1 MGVRR
6 PRAAARFGRG
16 MLRVRLACLAAC
28 ASALFL
34 AGAATEA
41 AAQPVVTAVRVAEP
55 PAIDGL
61 LADDAWRRAARL
73 SAFVQTAPVEGA
85 AATEST
91 EVSIVYD
98 GENLYVGIRARYAE
112 PGLMRAN
119 RADRDQIAE
128 DDTVSLFFDPFRDRQ
143 RAYQFTVNGF
153 GVQGDAILNST
164 GLRNRS
170 QRRALGAR
178 NRGSA
183 NTPPSGIPEGDIS
196 WDALF
201 VSAGAPAETTAGR
214 RSWRFRSRACGT
226 RRSTRA
232 RRTVGGSRSHA
243 RSRGRTRRSSGRP
256 SRGASHSSWRRW
268 GCWKGSP
275 ISRRAAIWRSCR
287 P

>member
-16 MLRVRLACLAAC
+16 MLRVRLVCLAAC

-112 PGLMRAN
+112 PGLMRAP
-119 RADRDQIAE
+119 IAR
-128 DDTVSLFFDPFRDRQ
+128 TGIRLRRTTPSPSS
-143 RAYQFTVNGF
+143 
-153 GVQGDAILNST
+153 ST
-164 GLRNRS
+164 RF
-170 QRRALGAR
+170 AT
-178 NRGSA
+178 GSA
-183 NTPPSGIPEGDIS
+183 RTS
-196 WDALF
+196 
-201 VSAGAPAETTAGR
+201 
-214 RSWRFRSRACGT
+214 SR
-226 RRSTRA
+226 
-232 RRTVGGSRSHA
+232 
-243 RSRGRTRRSSGRP
+243 
-256 SRGASHSSWRRW
+256 
-268 GCWKGSP
+268 
-275 ISRRAAIWRSCR
+275 
-287 P
+287 